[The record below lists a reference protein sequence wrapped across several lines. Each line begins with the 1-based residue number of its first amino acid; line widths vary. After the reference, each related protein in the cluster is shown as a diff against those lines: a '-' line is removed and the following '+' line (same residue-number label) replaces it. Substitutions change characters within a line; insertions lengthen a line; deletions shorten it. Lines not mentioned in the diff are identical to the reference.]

1 MVNERETVSQTLT
14 MNAVTEVVEVLRN
27 GGVAAI
33 PTDTVYGLA
42 AHGLDA
48 AAVARVFEVKG
59 RPTRMALP
67 LLLADSTDLSRCCV
81 DVPDSAL
88 SLADA
93 FWPGSLTLVLPRSDA
108 VPDAVSAGGPTVAVR
123 VPDHPVPR
131 EIARRLGSPITGT
144 SANRSGLP
152 PATTAAEVRDQI
164 GDRVDYVLDGGA
176 VHSGVPSTVL
186 DLTRPEPVIVRLGAV
201 AQGAVSEVLGRKVRV
216 VEQSPPR
223 SPG

>member
-1 MVNERETVSQTLT
+1 
-14 MNAVTEVVEVLRN
+14 
-27 GGVAAI
+27 
-33 PTDTVYGLA
+33 
-42 AHGLDA
+42 
-48 AAVARVFEVKG
+48 
-59 RPTRMALP
+59 MALP

-81 DVPDSAL
+81 DAPDSAL

-186 DLTRPEPVIVRLGAV
+186 DLTRPEPVIVRLPERLPRALYRRCWVGKLE
-201 AQGAVSEVLGRKVRV
+201 SWSR
-216 VEQSPPR
+216 SPPR

>member
-1 MVNERETVSQTLT
+1 
-14 MNAVTEVVEVLRN
+14 MNAVAEAVEVLRN

-42 AHGLDA
+42 AGGLDD

-59 RPTRMALP
+59 RPEGMPLP
-67 LLLADSTDLSRCCV
+67 LLLADVADISLCCV
-81 DVPDSAL
+81 DVPESAR
-88 SLADA
+88 SLAEA
-93 FWPGSLTLVLPRSDA
+93 FWPGPLTLVLRRSDA
-108 VPDAVSAGGPTVAVR
+108 VPDIVTASGDTVGVR

-152 PATTAAEVRDQI
+152 PATDAREVREQI

-176 VHSGVPSTVL
+176 VHAGVPSTVL
-186 DLTRPEPVIVRLGAV
+186 DLTGPEPRILRPGGVSPGAI
-201 AQGAVSEVLGRKVRV
+201 AEVLAKEVSV
-216 VEQSPPR
+216 ADE
-223 SPG
+223 

>member
-1 MVNERETVSQTLT
+1 
-14 MNAVTEVVEVLRN
+14 MNPVDEAVEVLRN

-48 AAVARVFEVKG
+48 AAVGRVFEVKG
-59 RPTRMALP
+59 RPAGMALP
-67 LLLADSTDLSRCCV
+67 LLLADTRDLPLCCV

-88 SLADA
+88 SLAAA
-93 FWPGSLTLVLPRSDA
+93 FWPGSLTLVLRRSDA
-108 VPDAVSAGGPTVAVR
+108 VPDIVAAGGATVAVR

-152 PATTAAEVRDQI
+152 PRNHGRRSA
-164 GDRVDYVLDGGA
+164 GA
-176 VHSGVPSTVL
+176 GRRQGRL
-186 DLTRPEPVIVRLGAV
+186 RAGRRLG
-201 AQGAVSEVLGRKVRV
+201 LF
-216 VEQSPPR
+216 R
-223 SPG
+223 SAFDGPGPDRA

>member
-1 MVNERETVSQTLT
+1 
-14 MNAVTEVVEVLRN
+14 MNAKPHHMNPIDEAVETLRN

-42 AHGLDA
+42 AHGLDP

-59 RPTRMALP
+59 RPAGMALP
-67 LLLADSTDLSRCCV
+67 LLLADTADLSLCCV

-93 FWPGSLTLVLPRSDA
+93 FWPGSLTLVLRRSGA
-108 VPDAVSAGGPTVAVR
+108 VPDDVTAGGDTVAVR

-144 SANRSGLP
+144 SANRTGLP
-152 PATTAAEVRDQI
+152 PATTADEVREQV
-164 GDRVDYVLDGGA
+164 GDRVDYVLDGGP
-176 VHSGVPSTVL
+176 VRSGVPSTVL
-186 DLTRPEPVIVRLGAV
+186 DLTRPTPAIVRP
-201 AQGAVSEVLGRKVRV
+201 GAVSAGAIAEAWARPSRFTTGLDKC
-216 VEQSPPR
+216 P
-223 SPG
+223 

>member
-1 MVNERETVSQTLT
+1 MEVCNQHIDK
-14 MNAVTEVVEVLRN
+14 AVKVLSN

-48 AAVARVFEVKG
+48 AAVGRVFEVKG
-59 RPTRMALP
+59 RPPGVALP
-67 LLLADSTDLSRCCV
+67 LLLADVTDLSRCCV

-88 SLADA
+88 SLAA
-93 FWPGSLTLVLPRSDA
+93 VFWPGSLTLVLRRSEA
-108 VPDAVSAGGPTVAVR
+108 VPDAVTAGGKTVAVR

-152 PATTAAEVRDQI
+152 PATTAAEVREQI
-164 GDRVDYVLDGGA
+164 GDRVDYVLDGGS
-176 VHSGVPSTVL
+176 VRSGVPSTVL
-186 DLTRPEPVIVRLGAV
+186 DLTGPMPVIVRPGAV
-201 AQGAVSEVLGRKVRV
+201 APGAIAEVLGTEAHV
-216 VEQSPPR
+216 VER
-223 SPG
+223 